1 MQALQFW
8 GMKKTMKDVEV
19 YVYIL
24 LTKCIIK
31 EKKSNYES
39 TDYKVVFGFIAF

>member
-1 MQALQFW
+1 
-8 GMKKTMKDVEV
+8 MKKTMKEVEV

-31 EKKSNYES
+31 EKSNYES
-39 TDYKVVFGFIAF
+39 TDYKVVSGFIAF